1 MVLVVVGGHS
11 RNIGKTSV
19 AAGIIRAL
27 PEARWTAVKIT
38 QYGHS
43 VCSHSGHS
51 CDCAAG
57 HLHAFEIGEDLEPSD
72 RDSGRFLAAGAV
84 RSYWLRTAAG
94 GLGHALEAIR
104 RILAESQNVI
114 IESNS
119 ILQYLRPSLYLHVA
133 DFSVADWK
141 ESARLYVGLA
151 DAIIVSGGNPEDSA
165 WEGVP
170 GHWLAGKPRFRVC
183 APDYSSEAL
192 AAFVASRAGL
202 VQPAAGITTST
213 PTPPPG

>member
-1 MVLVVVGGHS
+1 LLVVVGGHS

-19 AAGIIRAL
+19 MAGIIRAL
-27 PEARWTAVKIT
+27 PEARWTAMKIT

-57 HLHAFEIGEDLEPSD
+57 YQHPFVLTEEQAPSD

-94 GLGHALEAIR
+94 GLGHALETVR
-104 RILAESQNVI
+104 RIVAESKNAIV
-114 IESNS
+114 ESNS
-119 ILQYLRPSLYLHVA
+119 ILQFVRPDLYLPVL

-141 ESARLYVGLA
+141 DSARLYARLA
-151 DAIIVSGGNPEDSA
+151 DAIVVSGGDPGNSS
-165 WEGVP
+165 WTGVP
-170 GHWLAGKPRFRVC
+170 KQWFAGKPAFRVS

-192 AAFVASRAGL
+192 ADFVASRIGL
-202 VQPAAGITTST
+202 TQHPDGITASIRE
-213 PTPPPG
+213 PPSR